1 MDNKTMLTAPHK
13 KAYLPEQDFI
23 GLVNHLTATIKVVII
38 RPPKK
43 NVLVEL
49 LVEINNKAHYIC
61 SNQK

>member
-13 KAYLPEQDFI
+13 KAYLPEQDLI

-43 NVLVEL
+43 NVFSGIVCL
-49 LVEINNKAHYIC
+49 NK
-61 SNQK
+61 